1 MKPYFTI
8 LLLFTFGIIFS
19 QTKNEQKKI
28 IGTYDSDQI
37 SIINVF
43 LKDLNTK
50 NTKSVKEFLIKNPEV
65 KEIIKNED
73 GVIKKIKYIINNRPI
88 YIETH
93 NTNSAKSTRTNF
105 LHTGGDLGLNLGGE
119 NMFIGVWD
127 GDNVRDTHVE
137 FLSNNF
143 PPSSRITTPD
153 FGSSDVYGN
162 HATHVAG
169 TIIANGT
176 NENSKGMAPNAEL
189 ISYDWDSDS
198 TEAFYEATNNGLL
211 LSNHSY
217 GVPVQQND
225 NFNYLMGSYSAESRE
240 WDEIAY
246 GAEYYLP
253 VISAGNDGQEEYN
266 GGLANGFDKL
276 VGNKT
281 SKNTM
286 VVANASNPYILPNG
300 NLLVLNINTSSSQGP
315 TDDGRIKPDISG
327 DGTSVFSCSA
337 STNNGYYVASGTS
350 MAAPNVSGT
359 LLLLQEYYNILND
372 KFMKAATLKG
382 LACHTA
388 DDDNTVGPDPIFG
401 WGLLNAKFAAETILN
416 DNNNLA
422 QIYEG
427 TLIQGE
433 TYTYEFSSTNG
444 GALKATLCWTDP
456 PGLVNNVL
464 NSPQPALVNDL
475 DLRLTTSGTTYYPW
489 KLNPNSPQSWAT
501 NNSDNNVDNVEGITV
516 SSAQNADYTITVTHK
531 GGLLSGSQNFS
542 LIITGPNL
550 SLSNPSLNKNNFI
563 IWPNPTYDI
572 INFKLPTQTSKPTI
586 VSLYDVQGRQVYK
599 QTINPIGSVTRGQI
613 KTTSL
618 ARGVYVLKI
627 KQGNASIQKKVVIK

>member
-1 MKPYFTI
+1 M
-8 LLLFTFGIIFS
+8 IFSFSIALS

-28 IGTYDSDQI
+28 INTYNSDQI
-37 SIINVF
+37 SEINAYI
-43 LKDLNTK
+43 KDLNTK
-50 NTKSVKEFLIKNPEV
+50 NIKSVKEFLIKNPEV
-65 KEIIKNED
+65 KEIIKDKN
-73 GVIKKIKYIINNRPI
+73 GGIKKIKYIINNSPI

-93 NTNSAKSTRTNF
+93 NINSAKATRTNF
-105 LHTGGDLGLNLGGE
+105 LHTGGDLGLNLSGE
-119 NMFIGVWD
+119 NMFVGVWD

-137 FLSNNF
+137 FLNNDF
-143 PPSSRITTPD
+143 AASSRITTPD

-169 TIIANGT
+169 TIIAKGT

-198 TEAFYEATNNGLL
+198 AEAFYEATNNGLL

-300 NLLVLNINTSSSQGP
+300 NLLVLNINPSSSQGP

-337 STNNGYYVASGTS
+337 DTNYGYYVSSGTS

-427 TLIQGE
+427 SLSQGE
-433 TYTYEFSSTNG
+433 TYTYEFSSSNG

-456 PGLVNNVL
+456 PGSVNNVL

-475 DLRLTTSGTTYYPW
+475 DLRLATNGTTYYPW
-489 KLNPNSPQSWAT
+489 KLNPTSPQSWAT
-501 NNSDNNVDNVEGITV
+501 NNSDNNMDTVEGITV
-516 SSAQNADYTITVTHK
+516 SNAQNADYTITVSHK
-531 GGLLSGSQNFS
+531 GNLESGSQNFS

-550 SLSNPSLNKNNFI
+550 SLSNPSVNNSNFI
-563 IWPNPTYDI
+563 IWPNPANDI
-572 INFKLPTQTSKPTI
+572 INFKLPAQTSKPTY
-586 VSLYDVQGRQVYK
+586 VSLYDVQGRRVYK
-599 QTINPIGSVTRGQI
+599 ETINSRNSITRGQI

-627 KQGNASIQKKVVIK
+627 KQGNASIQKKVVLK

>member
-1 MKPYFTI
+1 MNRYFS
-8 LLLFTFGIIFS
+8 LMMIFSFSIALS

-28 IGTYDSDQI
+28 IDTYNSDQI
-37 SIINVF
+37 SDINVY
-43 LKDLNTK
+43 LKNLNTK
-50 NTKSVKEFLIKNPEV
+50 NIKSVKEFLIKNPEV
-65 KEIIKNED
+65 KEIIKDKN
-73 GVIKKIKYIINNRPI
+73 GGIKKIKYIINNSPI

-93 NTNSAKSTRTNF
+93 NINSAKSTRTNF
-105 LHTGGDLGLNLGGE
+105 LHTGGDLGLNLSGE
-119 NMFIGVWD
+119 NMFVGVWD

-137 FLSNNF
+137 FLNNDF
-143 PPSSRITTPD
+143 AASSRITTPD

-198 TEAFYEATNNGLL
+198 AEAFYEATNNGLL

-300 NLLVLNINTSSSQGP
+300 NLLVLNINPSSSQGP

-337 STNNGYYVASGTS
+337 DTNYGYYVSSGTS

-427 TLIQGE
+427 SLSQGE
-433 TYTYEFSSTNG
+433 TYTYEFSSSNG

-456 PGLVNNVL
+456 PGSVNNVL

-475 DLRLTTSGTTYYPW
+475 DLRLATNGTTYYPW
-489 KLNPNSPQSWAT
+489 KLNPTSPQSWAT
-501 NNSDNNVDNVEGITV
+501 NNSDNNMDTVEGITV
-516 SSAQNADYTITVTHK
+516 SNAQNADYTITVSHK
-531 GGLLSGSQNFS
+531 GNLESGSQNFS

-550 SLSNPSLNKNNFI
+550 SLSIPSVNNSNFI
-563 IWPNPTYDI
+563 IWPNPANDI
-572 INFKLPTQTSKPTI
+572 INFKLPAQTSKPTY

-599 QTINPIGSVTRGQI
+599 ETINSRNSITRGQI

-627 KQGNASIQKKVVIK
+627 KQGNASIQKKVVLK

>member
-1 MKPYFTI
+1 MNRYFS
-8 LLLFTFGIIFS
+8 LLMIFSFSIALS

-28 IGTYDSDQI
+28 INTYNSDQI
-37 SIINVF
+37 SEINAYI
-43 LKDLNTK
+43 KDLNTK
-50 NTKSVKEFLIKNPEV
+50 NIKSVKEFLIKNPEV
-65 KEIIKNED
+65 KEIIKDKN
-73 GVIKKIKYIINNRPI
+73 GGIKKIKYIINNSPI

-93 NTNSAKSTRTNF
+93 NINSAKSTRTNF
-105 LHTGGDLGLNLGGE
+105 LHTGGDLGLNLSGE
-119 NMFIGVWD
+119 NMFVGVWD

-137 FLSNNF
+137 FLNNDF
-143 PPSSRITTPD
+143 AASSRITTPD

-169 TIIANGT
+169 TIIAKGT

-198 TEAFYEATNNGLL
+198 AEAFYEATNNGLL

-300 NLLVLNINTSSSQGP
+300 NLLVLNINPSSSQGP

-337 STNNGYYVASGTS
+337 DTNYGYYVSSGTS

-427 TLIQGE
+427 SLSQGE
-433 TYTYEFSSTNG
+433 TYTYEFSSSNG

-456 PGLVNNVL
+456 PGSVNNVL

-475 DLRLTTSGTTYYPW
+475 DLRLATNGTTYYPW
-489 KLNPNSPQSWAT
+489 KLNPTSPQSWAT
-501 NNSDNNVDNVEGITV
+501 NNSDNNMDTVEGITV
-516 SSAQNADYTITVTHK
+516 SNAQNADYTITVSHK
-531 GGLLSGSQNFS
+531 GNLESGSQNFS

-550 SLSNPSLNKNNFI
+550 SLSIPSVNNSNFI
-563 IWPNPTYDI
+563 IWPNPANDI
-572 INFKLPTQTSKPTI
+572 INFKLPAQTSKPTY

-599 QTINPIGSVTRGQI
+599 ETINSRNSITRGQI

-627 KQGNASIQKKVVIK
+627 KQGNASIQKKVVLK

>member
-1 MKPYFTI
+1 MNRYFS
-8 LLLFTFGIIFS
+8 LLMIFSFSIALS

-28 IGTYDSDQI
+28 INTYNSDQI
-37 SIINVF
+37 SEINAYI
-43 LKDLNTK
+43 KDLNTK
-50 NTKSVKEFLIKNPEV
+50 NIKSVKEFLIKNPEV
-65 KEIIKNED
+65 KEIIKDKN
-73 GVIKKIKYIINNRPI
+73 GGIKKIKYIINNSPI

-93 NTNSAKSTRTNF
+93 NINSAKSTRTNF
-105 LHTGGDLGLNLGGE
+105 LHTGGDLGLNLSGE
-119 NMFIGVWD
+119 NMFVGVWD

-137 FLSNNF
+137 FLNNDF
-143 PPSSRITTPD
+143 AASSRITTPD

-169 TIIANGT
+169 TIIAKGT

-198 TEAFYEATNNGLL
+198 AEAFYEATNNGLL

-300 NLLVLNINTSSSQGP
+300 NLLVLNINPSSSQGP

-337 STNNGYYVASGTS
+337 DTNYGYYVSSGTS

-427 TLIQGE
+427 SLSQGE
-433 TYTYEFSSTNG
+433 TYTYEFSSSNG

-456 PGLVNNVL
+456 PGSVNNVL

-475 DLRLTTSGTTYYPW
+475 DLRLATNGTTYYPW
-489 KLNPNSPQSWAT
+489 KLNPTSPQSWAT
-501 NNSDNNVDNVEGITV
+501 NNSDNNMDTVEGITV
-516 SSAQNADYTITVTHK
+516 SNAQNADYTITVSHK
-531 GGLLSGSQNFS
+531 GNLESGSQNFS

-550 SLSNPSLNKNNFI
+550 SLSIPSVNNSNFI
-563 IWPNPTYDI
+563 IWPNPANDI
-572 INFKLPTQTSKPTI
+572 INFKLPAQTSKPTY
-586 VSLYDVQGRQVYK
+586 VSLYDVQGRRVYK
-599 QTINPIGSVTRGQI
+599 ETINSRNSITRGQI

-627 KQGNASIQKKVVIK
+627 KQGNASIQKKVVLK

>member
-1 MKPYFTI
+1 M
-8 LLLFTFGIIFS
+8 IFSFSIALS

-28 IGTYDSDQI
+28 INTYNSDQI
-37 SIINVF
+37 SEINAYI
-43 LKDLNTK
+43 KDLNTK
-50 NTKSVKEFLIKNPEV
+50 NIKSVKEFLIKNPEV
-65 KEIIKNED
+65 KEIIKDKN
-73 GVIKKIKYIINNRPI
+73 GGIKKIKYIINNSPI

-93 NTNSAKSTRTNF
+93 NINSAKATRTNF
-105 LHTGGDLGLNLGGE
+105 LHTGGDLGLNLSGE
-119 NMFIGVWD
+119 NMFVGVWD

-137 FLSNNF
+137 FLNNDF
-143 PPSSRITTPD
+143 AASSRITTPD

-198 TEAFYEATNNGLL
+198 AEAFYEATNNGLL

-300 NLLVLNINTSSSQGP
+300 NLLVLNINPSSSQGP

-337 STNNGYYVASGTS
+337 DTNYGYYVSSGTS

-427 TLIQGE
+427 SLSQGE
-433 TYTYEFSSTNG
+433 TYTYEFSSSNG

-456 PGLVNNVL
+456 PGSVNNVL

-475 DLRLTTSGTTYYPW
+475 DLRLATNGTTYYPW
-489 KLNPNSPQSWAT
+489 KLNPTSPQSWAT
-501 NNSDNNVDNVEGITV
+501 NNSDNNMDTVEGITV
-516 SSAQNADYTITVTHK
+516 SNAQNADYTITVSHK
-531 GGLLSGSQNFS
+531 GNLESGSQNFS

-550 SLSNPSLNKNNFI
+550 SLSNPSVNNSNFI
-563 IWPNPTYDI
+563 IWPNPANDI
-572 INFKLPTQTSKPTI
+572 INFKLPAQTSKPTY
-586 VSLYDVQGRQVYK
+586 VSLYDVQGRRVYK
-599 QTINPIGSVTRGQI
+599 ETINSRNSITRGQI

-627 KQGNASIQKKVVIK
+627 KQGNASIQKKVVLK

>member
-8 LLLFTFGIIFS
+8 LIIFTFGIAFS
-19 QTKNEQKKI
+19 QTKNEQKRVI
-28 IGTYDSDQI
+28 DTYNSNQI
-37 SIINVF
+37 SEINVY
-43 LKDLNTK
+43 LKNLNTK
-50 NTKSVKEFLIKNPEV
+50 NIKSVEEFLIKNPKAKKV
-65 KEIIKNED
+65 IKDKN
-73 GVIKKIKYIINNRPI
+73 GSIKKIKYIINNQPI
-88 YIETH
+88 YIVTH
-93 NTNSAKSTRTNF
+93 NTNSARATRTNF
-105 LHTGGDLGLNLGGE
+105 LHTGGNLNLDLDGE

-137 FLSNNF
+137 FLNDDFAAN
-143 PPSSRITTPD
+143 SRITTPD
-153 FGSSDVYGN
+153 FGSSDVYGD

-169 TIIANGT
+169 TIIAKGT
-176 NENSKGMAPNAEL
+176 NATSKGMAPKAEI

-198 TEAFYEATNNGLL
+198 AEAFYEATNNGLL

-225 NFNYLMGSYSAESRE
+225 SFNYLMGSYSAESRE

-286 VVANASNPYILPNG
+286 VVANASNPYILDNG

-359 LLLLQEYYNILND
+359 LLLLQEYYNRLND

-401 WGLLNAKFAAETILN
+401 WGLLNAKFAAETIIN

-427 TLIQGE
+427 TLNQGE
-433 TYTYEFSSTNG
+433 TYTYEFSSSNG

-456 PGLVNNVL
+456 PGSVNSVL

-475 DLRLTTSGTTYYPW
+475 DLRLTKSGSTYYPW
-489 KLNPNSPQSWAT
+489 KLDPTSPQSWAT
-501 NNSDNNVDNVEGITV
+501 NNSDNNMDTVEGITV
-516 SSAQNADYTITVTHK
+516 SNAQNADYTITVSHK
-531 GGLLSGSQNFS
+531 GNLQSGSQNFS

-550 SLSNPSLNKNNFI
+550 SLSNPYVNNSKFI
-563 IWPNPTYDI
+563 IWPNPANDI
-572 INFKLPTQTSKPTI
+572 INFKLPTQTSKPTL

-599 QTINPIGSVTRGQI
+599 ETINSRSYITRGKI
-613 KTTSL
+613 KTASL
-618 ARGVYVLKI
+618 AKGVYILKI
-627 KQGNASIQKKVVIK
+627 KQGDASMQQKVVLK

>member
-1 MKPYFTI
+1 MI
-8 LLLFTFGIIFS
+8 FGFSIAFS
-19 QTKNEQKKI
+19 QTKNEQKVI
-28 IGTYDSDQI
+28 IGTYKSNQI
-37 SIINVF
+37 SEINVY
-43 LKDLNTK
+43 LKNLNTK
-50 NTKSVKEFLIKNPEV
+50 NIKSVKEFLIKNPKA
-65 KEIIKNED
+65 KE
-73 GVIKKIKYIINNRPI
+73 VIKDKNGGIKKMKYIINNQPI
-88 YIETH
+88 YIVTH
-93 NTNSAKSTRTNF
+93 NINSAKATRTNF
-105 LHTGGDLGLNLGGE
+105 LHTGGNLNLDLDGE

-137 FLSNNF
+137 FLNNDF
-143 PPSSRITTPD
+143 VANSRITTPD
-153 FGSSDVYGN
+153 FGSSDVYGD

-169 TIIANGT
+169 TIIAKGT
-176 NENSKGMAPNAEL
+176 NANSKGMAPKAEI

-198 TEAFYEATNNGLL
+198 AEAYYEATNNGLL

-225 NFNYLMGSYSAESRE
+225 SFNYLMGSYSAESRV

-286 VVANASNPYILPNG
+286 VVANASNPYILDNG

-337 STNNGYYVASGTS
+337 STNNSYYVASGTS

-359 LLLLQEYYNILND
+359 LLLLQEYYNRLND

-401 WGLLNAKFAAETILN
+401 WGLLNAKFAAETILY

-427 TLIQGE
+427 TLNQGE
-433 TYTYEFSSTNG
+433 TYTYEFSSSNG

-456 PGLVNNVL
+456 PGSVNSLL

-489 KLNPNSPQSWAT
+489 KLDPTSPQSWAT
-501 NNSDNNVDNVEGITV
+501 NDSDNNMDTVEGITV
-516 SSAQNADYTITVTHK
+516 SNAQNADYTITVSHK
-531 GGLLSGSQNFS
+531 GNLQSGSQNFS

-550 SLSNPSLNKNNFI
+550 SLSNPTVESNNLI
-563 IWPNPTYDI
+563 IWPNPANDV
-572 INFKLPTQTSKPTI
+572 INFKLPTQTSKPTF

-599 QTINPIGSVTRGQI
+599 ETINSRNSITRGQI

-618 ARGVYVLKI
+618 ARGVYILKI
-627 KQGNASIQKKVVIK
+627 KQGNASMQQKVVLK

>member
-1 MKPYFTI
+1 
-8 LLLFTFGIIFS
+8 
-19 QTKNEQKKI
+19 
-28 IGTYDSDQI
+28 
-37 SIINVF
+37 
-43 LKDLNTK
+43 
-50 NTKSVKEFLIKNPEV
+50 
-65 KEIIKNED
+65 
-73 GVIKKIKYIINNRPI
+73 
-88 YIETH
+88 
-93 NTNSAKSTRTNF
+93 
-105 LHTGGDLGLNLGGE
+105 
-119 NMFIGVWD
+119 MFVGVWD

-137 FLSNNF
+137 FLNNDF
-143 PPSSRITTPD
+143 AASSRITTPD

-198 TEAFYEATNNGLL
+198 AEAFYEATNNGLL

-300 NLLVLNINTSSSQGP
+300 NLLVLNINPSSSQGP

-337 STNNGYYVASGTS
+337 DTNYGYYVSSGTS

-427 TLIQGE
+427 SLSQGE
-433 TYTYEFSSTNG
+433 TYTYEFSSSNG

-456 PGLVNNVL
+456 PGSVNNVL

-475 DLRLTTSGTTYYPW
+475 DLRLATNGTTYYPW
-489 KLNPNSPQSWAT
+489 KLNPTSPQSWAT
-501 NNSDNNVDNVEGITV
+501 NNSDNNMDTVEGITV
-516 SSAQNADYTITVTHK
+516 SNAQNADYTITVSHK
-531 GGLLSGSQNFS
+531 GNLESGSQNFS

-550 SLSNPSLNKNNFI
+550 SLSIPSVNNSNFI
-563 IWPNPTYDI
+563 IWPNPANDI
-572 INFKLPTQTSKPTI
+572 INFKLPAQTSKPTY

-599 QTINPIGSVTRGQI
+599 ETINSRNSITRGQI

-627 KQGNASIQKKVVIK
+627 KQGNASIQKKVVLK

>member
-1 MKPYFTI
+1 MNRYFS
-8 LLLFTFGIIFS
+8 LLMIFSFSIALS

-28 IGTYDSDQI
+28 INTYNSDQI
-37 SIINVF
+37 SEINAYI
-43 LKDLNTK
+43 KDLNTK
-50 NTKSVKEFLIKNPEV
+50 NIKSVKEFLIKNPEV
-65 KEIIKNED
+65 KEIIKDKN
-73 GVIKKIKYIINNRPI
+73 GGIKKIKYIINNSPI

-93 NTNSAKSTRTNF
+93 NINSAKSTRTNF
-105 LHTGGDLGLNLGGE
+105 LHTGGDLGLNLSGE
-119 NMFIGVWD
+119 NMFVGVWD

-137 FLSNNF
+137 FLNNDF
-143 PPSSRITTPD
+143 AASSRITTPD

-169 TIIANGT
+169 TIIAKGT

-198 TEAFYEATNNGLL
+198 AEAFYEATNNGLL

-300 NLLVLNINTSSSQGP
+300 NLLVLNINPSSSQGP

-337 STNNGYYVASGTS
+337 DTNYGYYVSSGTS

-427 TLIQGE
+427 SLSQGE
-433 TYTYEFSSTNG
+433 TYTYEFSSSNG

-456 PGLVNNVL
+456 PGSVNNVL

-475 DLRLTTSGTTYYPW
+475 DLRLATNGTTYYPW
-489 KLNPNSPQSWAT
+489 KLNPTSPQSWAT
-501 NNSDNNVDNVEGITV
+501 NNSDNNMDTVEGITV
-516 SSAQNADYTITVTHK
+516 SNAQNADYTITVSHK
-531 GGLLSGSQNFS
+531 GNLESGSQNFS

-550 SLSNPSLNKNNFI
+550 SLSNPSVNNSNFI
-563 IWPNPTYDI
+563 IWPNPANDI
-572 INFKLPTQTSKPTI
+572 INFKLPAQTSKPTY
-586 VSLYDVQGRQVYK
+586 VSLYDVQGRRVYK
-599 QTINPIGSVTRGQI
+599 ETINSRNSITRGQI

-627 KQGNASIQKKVVIK
+627 KQGNASIQKKVVLK

>member
-1 MKPYFTI
+1 MKSSFTI
-8 LLLFTFGIIFS
+8 LMIFGFSIAFS
-19 QTKNEQKKI
+19 QTKNEQKRVI
-28 IGTYDSDQI
+28 DTYNSNQI
-37 SIINVF
+37 SEINVY
-43 LKDLNTK
+43 LKNLNAK
-50 NTKSVKEFLIKNPEV
+50 NIKSVEEFLIKNPKAKKV
-65 KEIIKNED
+65 IKDKN
-73 GVIKKIKYIINNRPI
+73 GGIKKIKYIINNQPI
-88 YIETH
+88 YIVTH
-93 NTNSAKSTRTNF
+93 NTNSAKATRTNF
-105 LHTGGDLGLNLGGE
+105 LNTGGNLNLDLDGE

-137 FLSNNF
+137 FLNDDFAAN
-143 PPSSRITTPD
+143 SRITTPD
-153 FGSSDVYGN
+153 FGSSDVYGD

-169 TIIANGT
+169 TIIAKGT
-176 NENSKGMAPNAEL
+176 NANSKGMAPKAEI

-198 TEAFYEATNNGLL
+198 AEAFYEATNNGLL

-225 NFNYLMGSYSAESRE
+225 SFNYLMGSYSAESRE

-286 VVANASNPYILPNG
+286 VVANASNPYILDNG

-337 STNNGYYVASGTS
+337 STNNSYYVASGTS

-359 LLLLQEYYNILND
+359 LLLLQEYYNRLND

-401 WGLLNAKFAAETILN
+401 WGLLNAKFAAETIIN

-427 TLIQGE
+427 TLNQGE
-433 TYTYEFSSTNG
+433 TYTYEFSSSNG

-456 PGLVNNVL
+456 PGSVNSLL

-475 DLRLTTSGTTYYPW
+475 DLRLTKSGTTYYPW
-489 KLNPNSPQSWAT
+489 KLDPTSPQSWAT
-501 NNSDNNVDNVEGITV
+501 NDSDNNMDTVEGITV
-516 SSAQNADYTITVTHK
+516 SNAQNADYTITVTHK
-531 GGLLSGSQNFS
+531 GGLQSGSQNFS

-550 SLSNPSLNKNNFI
+550 SLSNPSVNNSKFI
-563 IWPNPTYDI
+563 IWPNPANDV
-572 INFKLPTQTSKPTI
+572 INFKLPTQTSKPTF

-599 QTINPIGSVTRGQI
+599 ETINSRNSITRGQI

-618 ARGVYVLKI
+618 ARGVYILKI
-627 KQGNASIQKKVVIK
+627 KQGNASMQQKVVLK